1 MADSS
6 FLCPYRQ
13 RLWHI
18 DADQSQG
25 GVHFIIAA
33 DEGPCPQKGRA
44 ARHSAVATCRTA
56 RASLMGPSQL
66 NAVFGGQS
74 GLDEGSR
81 PRRLWAEGDVCA
93 ALTRSSRRRQS
104 LSLES
109 RRWRCRSRSV

>member
-33 DEGPCPQKGRA
+33 DEAGA
-44 ARHSAVATCRTA
+44 SDVA
-56 RASLMGPSQL
+56 SPL
-66 NAVFGGQS
+66 NCVFGGRECEATM
-74 GLDEGSR
+74 GE
-81 PRRLWAEGDVCA
+81 
-93 ALTRSSRRRQS
+93 
-104 LSLES
+104 
-109 RRWRCRSRSV
+109 